1 MNNKIMMQ
9 LRETSSCSYF
19 QIKVKNLQFP
29 LRIIFIS
36 LVSQFYFGNRNFVG
50 QHYIAHFILVLI
62 VPVSGLCSDTSY
74 IYVIHRPR
82 ACAKPTALGTGFI
95 NIVI

>member
-1 MNNKIMMQ
+1 M
-9 LRETSSCSYF
+9 LLF

-36 LVSQFYFGNRNFVG
+36 LVSQFYFGKRNFVG

-62 VPVSGLCSDTSY
+62 VPVSGLWIRYTDTSY
-74 IYVIHRPR
+74 IYVTHRPR
-82 ACAKPTALGTGFI
+82 ACAKPTAFGTGFI